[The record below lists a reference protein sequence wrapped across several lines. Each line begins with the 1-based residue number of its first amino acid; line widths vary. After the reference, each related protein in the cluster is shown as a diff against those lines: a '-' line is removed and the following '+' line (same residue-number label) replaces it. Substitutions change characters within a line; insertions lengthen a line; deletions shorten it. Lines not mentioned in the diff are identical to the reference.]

1 MTVGM
6 VMLGTG
12 NSPSNHKSLQVWEI
26 STRWLSAVGGAHQKQ
41 RIFTHGGCALGRK
54 VEFKRLD

>member
-1 MTVGM
+1 M